1 MVLMGP
7 LIKPDPETASPF
19 QQFMARVTSQVLPS
33 LEIGDVDINLVTSD
47 QVRYFILTSLLND
60 HQSEG

>member
-1 MVLMGP
+1 MVLIGP

-19 QQFMARVTSQVLPS
+19 KQFIAKVTSQVLPS

-47 QVRYFILTSLLND
+47 RVRYFI
-60 HQSEG
+60 

>member
-19 QQFMARVTSQVLPS
+19 QQFIARVTSQVLPR

-47 QVRYFILTSLLND
+47 QVRYFI
-60 HQSEG
+60 